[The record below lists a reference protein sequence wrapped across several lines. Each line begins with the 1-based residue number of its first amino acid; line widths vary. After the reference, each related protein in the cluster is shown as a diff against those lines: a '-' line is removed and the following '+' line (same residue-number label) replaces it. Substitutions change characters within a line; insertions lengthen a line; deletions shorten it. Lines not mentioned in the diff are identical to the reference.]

1 MPESSGRR
9 HLFVI
14 SLLWALLSYAALGMS
29 DETLAPL
36 LREDGVFE
44 TASAIFF
51 LAAAAV
57 ALGAFWKQKLP
68 TNKLV
73 FGRQRNVF
81 LFLLGAFFL
90 LCFLEEISWG
100 QRMFGWNTPDS
111 LKVWN
116 KQKEANLHNLWIFA
130 RENSDGTLKQ
140 GLASIMTASKMFSL
154 FWMGYCVALPLAH
167 RFSDKLRLLMNRFQ
181 VPIVPLGIGILF
193 VLNYIAAKISQLV
206 IQAQHVHQITEIK
219 EANFAMLFLIAI
231 CIMVGER
238 QPQR

>member
-1 MPESSGRR
+1 MQ
-9 HLFVI
+9 
-14 SLLWALLSYAALGMS
+14 S
-29 DETLAPL
+29 DEALAPF

-51 LAAAAV
+51 ITAAAI

-68 TNKLV
+68 ANKLV

-100 QRMFGWNTPDS
+100 QRMFGWNTPES
-111 LKVWN
+111 LKAWN

-130 RENSDGTLKQ
+130 RENSDGTPKQ
-140 GLASIMTASKMFSL
+140 GLASIFTASKMFSM
-154 FWMGYCVALPLAH
+154 FWVGYCVALPLAH
-167 RFSDKLRLLMNRFQ
+167 RFSDKARRLIDRFQ
-181 VPIVPLGIGILF
+181 VPLVPLGIGALF
-193 VLNYIAAKISQLV
+193 VLNYLAAKFSQMV
-206 IQAQHVHQITEIK
+206 IQGHHVHQITEIK

-231 CIMVGER
+231 FIMVGER

>member
-1 MPESSGRR
+1 
-9 HLFVI
+9 
-14 SLLWALLSYAALGMS
+14 
-29 DETLAPL
+29 
-36 LREDGVFE
+36 
-44 TASAIFF
+44 
-51 LAAAAV
+51 
-57 ALGAFWKQKLP
+57 
-68 TNKLV
+68 
-73 FGRQRNVF
+73 
-81 LFLLGAFFL
+81 
-90 LCFLEEISWG
+90 
-100 QRMFGWNTPDS
+100 MFGWNTPDS

-167 RFSDKLRLLMNRFQ
+167 RFSDKLRLLVNRFQ

-219 EANFAMLFLIAI
+219 WILIEQ
-231 CIMVGER
+231 VSK
-238 QPQR
+238 QPLHNLPETTIKPFSCNMTLHPGTQTSGCEI